1 MALISLDRHQ
11 RCSSVFIEKPSSNHV
26 ALTEPITSKQRLPEP
41 AMDDD
46 ELTPL
51 APVGASA
58 SGRRIVVWSL
68 SRDVLAVMANG
79 GSAKPIQRDP
89 GRTINAL
96 DLANL
101 VRNAIRPMRRRTRPS
116 PQGRSVDGNPKELMA
131 DTPVG
136 IGSSKISG
144 ARLMSDTAPRNQDA
158 LLAGHV
164 APARVGSVRA
174 GERVWQVVK
183 DGRNI
188 ACELHN
194 ELRLGAGWDVTIR
207 QDGELSF
214 SRRCADEGA
223 ARFVADALKQD
234 QIK

>member
-51 APVGASA
+51 AAVGASA

-116 PQGRSVDGNPKELMA
+116 PQGRSVDGNPKE
-131 DTPVG
+131 
-136 IGSSKISG
+136 
-144 ARLMSDTAPRNQDA
+144 LMSDTAPRNQDA